1 MGILS
6 RDKCKHL
13 SLSTLAC
20 QKCKHIT
27 FVAIMGIT
35 LNDLALIQIMN
46 LLRYEQKGDPAINVE
61 TTYVYVC

>member
-1 MGILS
+1 M
-6 RDKCKHL
+6 
-13 SLSTLAC
+13 

-27 FVAIMGIT
+27 FAAIMSIT
-35 LNDLALIQIMN
+35 LNDLTLIQIMN